1 LSNGRSFTTP
11 AEFKVALLAENER
24 FAYAFT
30 QKMLTYALGRPVGYI
45 DNDTVKRITTVLEK
59 NDYHL
64 QDLLIG
70 VITSEPFLTK

>member
-1 LSNGRSFTTP
+1 
-11 AEFKVALLAENER
+11 LLAEKER